1 MTGTDAEFETLL
13 RDALGRPEVKEIM
26 EICDQYEEL
35 VHQINDYRKAF
46 APRLAVWTSD
56 RTDWCEGKVEIRAPV

>member
-1 MTGTDAEFETLL
+1 MSDTVEEYEVLL
-13 RDALGRPEVKEIM
+13 RGALKQPGVKELM
-26 EICDQYEEL
+26 EVYGQYEEL
-35 VHQINDYRKAF
+35 VRQINDYRKAF

>member
-13 RDALGRPEVKEIM
+13 RDTLGWPGVKEIM

-35 VHQINDYRKAF
+35 VCQINDYRKAI
-46 APRLAVWTSD
+46 APRLVVWTSD
-56 RTDWCEGKVEIRAPV
+56 HTEWREGRVEFRAPV